1 MTDTATRQ
9 RRSASRPGIARHGR
23 LRESRTWVGV
33 VKLLAAIV
41 AVLAVSTTAV
51 VVYAGTKLVNDI
63 DVIALEGEE
72 QGAPLPQIGDFEG
85 GVNLLLVGTDT
96 REGQGDIGGGIETGN
111 LNDVNMLVHIS
122 ADHTNMTVVSIPRD
136 LVVPIPSCPRE
147 SGTGYYSAM
156 SGRPINET
164 LGYGGLPCTVL
175 TVEELTGLEI
185 PFAAMVT
192 FTGVIGM
199 SDAVGGVP
207 VCITGGDIADRYTET
222 YLSEGEHTLS
232 GAAALEFLRTRHGVG
247 DGSDLGRISS
257 QQAFLSSLVRTI
269 TGDGT
274 LNDPTKLYGLASAAT
289 QNMTLSSGLAQ
300 VNTMVSI
307 AQTLRGM
314 DLNNINFVRY
324 PSTFGSS
331 GVYAGKLQPIVS
343 EADELMDRLA
353 NDIPF
358 ALGENSVGVGAE
370 VVDPGA
376 PEGEEQAGPEQSPPP
391 TEAADDG
398 GTPAPVETDS
408 TVIEG
413 LVGQSAAQQTCSVA
427 N

>member
-1 MTDTATRQ
+1 MTETATRQ
-9 RRSASRPGIARHGR
+9 RSAASRPGIARHGR
-23 LRESRTWVGV
+23 LRSPRTWVGV
-33 VKLLAAIV
+33 VKLLTAVV

-51 VVYAGTKLVNDI
+51 VVYAGTKLVTDI
-63 DVIALEGEE
+63 E
-72 QGAPLPQIGDFEG
+72 QVTLVGDETGPLPQIGDFEG

-136 LVVPIPSCPRE
+136 LVVPVPSCPRE
-147 SGTGYYSAM
+147 SGEGSYSAM
-156 SGRPINET
+156 AGRPINET

-185 PFAAMVT
+185 PFAAMIT

-207 VCITGGDIADRYTET
+207 VCITGGDISDRYTET

-274 LNDPTKLYGLASAAT
+274 LNDPTKLFGLASAAT

-300 VNTMVSI
+300 INTMVSI

-343 EADELMDRLA
+343 EADELMERLA

-358 ALGENSVGVGAE
+358 ALPEDSVGVGAE
-370 VVDPGA
+370 VVDPGT
-376 PEGEEQAGPEQSPPP
+376 PEGEATEEPAP
-391 TEAADDG
+391 TESADAG

-413 LVGQSAAQQTCSVA
+413 LVGQSAATQTCSVA